1 MFRPFI
7 GPALLAAVLSMPV
20 VASAQTMVREV
31 EVTMDIEAITNPQA
45 AAYWTRTA
53 DDLENAIVAR
63 LVDRTDSEDGAKIS
77 VDIDELELANS
88 FQSVT
93 NMADARLAGQVNVY
107 SDTANDALKAYTLAI
122 NVDQALVFMPEGTD
136 VAALTSDSPL
146 YYEALINAFA
156 DSVVSNL
163 N

>member
-1 MFRPFI
+1 MFRSVI
-7 GPALLAAVLSMPV
+7 RSTLLAAVLAMPV
-20 VASAQTMVREV
+20 AASAQTMVREV
-31 EVTMDIEAITNPQA
+31 EVTMDITAITNPQA

-63 LVDRTDSEDGAKIS
+63 LVDRTDPEDGAKVS

-107 SDTANDALKAYTLAI
+107 SDTANNALKAYTLAI
-122 NVDQALVFMPEGTD
+122 TVDQAVLFLPEGTD
-136 VAALTSDSPL
+136 IAALASDSPL

-156 DSVVSNL
+156 DSVVTNL